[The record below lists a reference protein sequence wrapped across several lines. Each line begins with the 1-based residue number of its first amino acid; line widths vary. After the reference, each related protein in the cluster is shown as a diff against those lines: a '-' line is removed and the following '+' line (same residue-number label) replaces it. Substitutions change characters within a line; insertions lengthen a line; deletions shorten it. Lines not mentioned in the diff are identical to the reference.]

1 MILKL
6 HVLLWVF
13 YRFFPPTAY
22 SPFSDLSSSPAF
34 LQCVVDLTP
43 AWCPERTM
51 SENIFVRAFGSVGVL
66 HVVMCIYMASTCTL
80 TFVPK
85 HNFFLYFL
93 SEANT
98 VSIRVFEKK

>member
-1 MILKL
+1 
-6 HVLLWVF
+6 
-13 YRFFPPTAY
+13 
-22 SPFSDLSSSPAF
+22 
-34 LQCVVDLTP
+34 
-43 AWCPERTM
+43 M

-98 VSIRVFEKK
+98 VSIRVFEKKNNDRFVVDKVFNLREFYDMN